1 MNKQLHGAAVQDQ
14 VTSSIPDL
22 SGNLSGT
29 GLPAGKKPSGDAG
42 VTRTVLYGLG
52 GMTAAGALGLG
63 LAAGGIVTDPV
74 VLTGGLFA
82 ALVLGGGILARRI
95 ASVQSGAEHRH
106 SMLADSFDAGPMG
119 RLITA
124 PDGAVVQANAVFR
137 AWVRPDAGPGTGAG
151 PEGPPNS
158 ALFELLR
165 RRFDHDPEMAARFR
179 RLADSAH
186 RGKADWAELV
196 SRSSSVAGKE
206 VPEGSRVWSL
216 IRVMPLAGTDGLTK
230 WVIEDISDRKDV
242 EQRLREEQENLSD
255 FMNHAPVG
263 FYSVDQDGRFL
274 FANATLASW
283 LDCSAADLV
292 GGRVSLFDVLAEPVR
307 GNAPYSPFAGDES
320 RGEVTMK
327 SLKGRRFQASIAQTT
342 VVSPDGRHLRTR
354 SVVRDLTPERDWR
367 EALHRSEQRFQSFF
381 ENAPIGIALIDEGG
395 KLAECNDAFLTMIGR
410 PSRSILGCPL
420 AELFSPG
427 ERSSILARLD
437 QSNIGSGMIA
447 PFEVNLRT
455 QGREKKMA
463 QLYARRLAGAAGEAG
478 QDGSGSGTILHFID
492 LTEQKSLEAQFAQS
506 QKMQAIGQLAGG
518 VAHDFNNL
526 LTAMIGFCDLLLLRH
541 KPGDQSFSDIM
552 QIKQNANRAAN
563 LVRQLLAFSRQ
574 QTLQPRILNIT
585 DVLAELSNLLRRLIG
600 ENIELKMTHGRDL
613 GLIKVDQGQLEQVI
627 INLAVNARD
636 AMSGGG
642 RLTIQTSNVSTSEPT
657 RREHEEMPPGE
668 YVAIEVLDTG
678 TGIPKENLVRIFE
691 PFFSTKEVGSGTG
704 LGLSTVYG
712 IVRQTGGFIFVD
724 SVPGEGAKFTI
735 YLPRHQAAKTAAV
748 TAEAES
754 EARERSA
761 GDLTGT
767 GTILLVE
774 DEDAVRV
781 FSARALRNK
790 GYQVLEARSGEA
802 ALSVLNSES
811 NRIDLLVSDV
821 VMPHMDGPTL
831 IRHVRD
837 KRPDMKVIFISG
849 YTEDKFRDQ
858 IDAGEHIHFLPKP
871 FSLKQLAGKV
881 KEVLRDG

>member
-1 MNKQLHGAAVQDQ
+1 
-14 VTSSIPDL
+14 
-22 SGNLSGT
+22 
-29 GLPAGKKPSGDAG
+29 
-42 VTRTVLYGLG
+42 
-52 GMTAAGALGLG
+52 
-63 LAAGGIVTDPV
+63 
-74 VLTGGLFA
+74 
-82 ALVLGGGILARRI
+82 
-95 ASVQSGAEHRH
+95 
-106 SMLADSFDAGPMG
+106 
-119 RLITA
+119 
-124 PDGAVVQANAVFR
+124 
-137 AWVRPDAGPGTGAG
+137 
-151 PEGPPNS
+151 
-158 ALFELLR
+158 
-165 RRFDHDPEMAARFR
+165 
-179 RLADSAH
+179 
-186 RGKADWAELV
+186 
-196 SRSSSVAGKE
+196 
-206 VPEGSRVWSL
+206 
-216 IRVMPLAGTDGLTK
+216 
-230 WVIEDISDRKDV
+230 
-242 EQRLREEQENLSD
+242 
-255 FMNHAPVG
+255 
-263 FYSVDQDGRFL
+263 
-274 FANATLASW
+274 
-283 LDCSAADLV
+283 
-292 GGRVSLFDVLAEPVR
+292 
-307 GNAPYSPFAGDES
+307 
-320 RGEVTMK
+320 
-327 SLKGRRFQASIAQTT
+327 
-342 VVSPDGRHLRTR
+342 
-354 SVVRDLTPERDWR
+354 
-367 EALHRSEQRFQSFF
+367 
-381 ENAPIGIALIDEGG
+381 
-395 KLAECNDAFLTMIGR
+395 
-410 PSRSILGCPL
+410 
-420 AELFSPG
+420 
-427 ERSSILARLD
+427 
-437 QSNIGSGMIA
+437 
-447 PFEVNLRT
+447 
-455 QGREKKMA
+455 
-463 QLYARRLAGAAGEAG
+463 
-478 QDGSGSGTILHFID
+478 
-492 LTEQKSLEAQFAQS
+492 
-506 QKMQAIGQLAGG
+506 
-518 VAHDFNNL
+518 
-526 LTAMIGFCDLLLLRH
+526 MIGFCDLLLLRH

-574 QTLQPRILNIT
+574 QKLQPRILNIT

-642 RLTIQTSNVSTSEPT
+642 RLTIQTSNVSTNEPT

-678 TGIPKENLVRIFE
+678 TGIPKENLARIFE

-724 SVPGEGAKFTI
+724 SAPGEGAKFTI
-735 YLPRHQAAKTAAV
+735 YLPRHQAAKAAAV

-802 ALSVLNSES
+802 ALSVLNSET

-881 KEVLRDG
+881 KEVLRDGCAELRMNGVGPMAQLSPPQLSQVGRTPKTKPALVLFLFQLALGR